1 VYAIKSAALP
11 SIILVLMGSI
21 DCITTVIGT
30 LYYGAVECNPIM
42 AAIVDNVPLF
52 MTIKL
57 AATLCIAGTYILANK
72 ILNSTEDKTTKGFR
86 YGSIAMKA
94 AYGGL
99 VVFLAVVVINNFMV
113 LLA

>member
-1 VYAIKSAALP
+1 VYPIKSAALP

-30 LYYGAVECNPIM
+30 LYFGAVESNPIM
-42 AAIVDNVPLF
+42 ATIVGNVPLF
-52 MTIKL
+52 MALKL
-57 AATLCIAGTYILANK
+57 AATLCIAGTYGLANR
-72 ILNSTEDKTTKGFR
+72 ILYSTQDKTTKGFR
-86 YGSIAMKA
+86 FGTVAMKA

-99 VVFLAVVVINNFMV
+99 VVFLAIVVVNNFMV

>member
-42 AAIVDNVPLF
+42 ATVVSNVPLF
-52 MTIKL
+52 MTLKL
-57 AATLCIAGTYILANK
+57 TATLCIAGTYILAK
-72 ILNSTEDKTTKGFR
+72 KLLNSTKDKTTKGFR
-86 YGSIAMKA
+86 YGSWALRA

-99 VVFLAVVVINNFMV
+99 VVFLAVVVVNNFIV